1 MRVGITGHTKGIG
14 RAAYNLLKSRGYLV
28 SGFSRTNGYDITSN
42 FELVLETVLSSNL
55 DVFINNAY
63 ANHYQTNLLKRTYDA
78 WKFRDKLL
86 VNIGSAASLIPKEHP
101 DYNMEYASDKREQR
115 NFCAEQNFLY
125 SKENFNMVKCCLTNI
140 NCDYVSTDFK
150 SKHDKRKY
158 PNLNPDEVAN
168 TILFVIESFNR
179 KICVREINMH
189 SIRDPVFREDRALDD
204 SF

>member
-1 MRVGITGHTKGIG
+1 M
-14 RAAYNLLKSRGYLV
+14 
-28 SGFSRTNGYDITSN
+28 
-42 FELVLETVLSSNL
+42 LETVLSSNL

-125 SKENFNMVKCCLTNI
+125 SKENNATSNGLVSLYAKDQYKKNNPLTN
-140 NCDYVSTDFK
+140 
-150 SKHDKRKY
+150 
-158 PNLNPDEVAN
+158 
-168 TILFVIESFNR
+168 
-179 KICVREINMH
+179 KIAIK
-189 SIRDPVFREDRALDD
+189 D
-204 SF
+204 